1 MSRWPT
7 VWAAALLLSGA
18 PALTARAGV
27 PEPSGFRLD
36 GFDAPVPATLR
47 GATVIGTKAT
57 IALHDAGKARF
68 IDVLSSPRRPP
79 AMQAATPWLPPAH
92 RDIPGSIWLPDAGR
106 EPLSPAMHRWF
117 LAALARASGRDFN
130 HPLVFYCHAQCW
142 MSWNAA
148 KQAIADGYRQV
159 FWYPAGLTGWQA
171 AGLPL
176 ATTEPEAQP

>member
-1 MSRWPT
+1 MRSRPG
-7 VWAAALLLSGA
+7 VYIGALLLFGA
-18 PALTARAGV
+18 LAPTARAGV
-27 PEPSGFRLD
+27 PEPPGFRLD
-36 GFDAPVPATLR
+36 SFDAPVPATLR
-47 GATVIGTKAT
+47 GATVIDTEAT
-57 IALHDAGKARF
+57 RALHDAGKARF
-68 IDVLSSPRRPP
+68 IDVLSAPRRPP
-79 AMQAATPWLPPAH
+79 AMQAGAPWLPSPH

-117 LAALARASGRDFN
+117 LAALARASGQNFN
-130 HPLVFYCHAQCW
+130 QPLVFYCHAQCW

-176 ATTEPEAQP
+176 ATTKPEAFP